1 MLLPVFSQNFF
12 KWELLDK
19 SLLDKFIQLFKISFY
34 SCDEQNK
41 QTIWHMQKRFPFV
54 LFYLTNLFQV
64 IFGFIWMEY
73 VYEYEG
79 WMNK

>member
-41 QTIWHMQKRFPFV
+41 QTYGTCKKDFLLSF
-54 LFYLTNLFQV
+54 FYLTNLFQV
-64 IFGFIWMEY
+64 IFRFIWMEY